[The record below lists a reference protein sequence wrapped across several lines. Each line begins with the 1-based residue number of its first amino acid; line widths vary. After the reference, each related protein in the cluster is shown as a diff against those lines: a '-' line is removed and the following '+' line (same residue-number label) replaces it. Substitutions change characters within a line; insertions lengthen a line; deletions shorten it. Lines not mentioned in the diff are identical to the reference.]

1 MAKDKSVPLGIG
13 LLGGN
18 AKVYNTIA
26 EMQKDSKLK
35 SGKVVEILGYY
46 QAGDGA
52 NHKRIIADSDDGSGI
67 QIDNGKWANI
77 IHNGEVNVSWFG
89 AKGDTKTDDTQA
101 IQKALNYINI
111 IRGDVNKFY
120 LVSSELETK
129 KYNTQ
134 IYDLGISVN
143 HLGKG
148 LIVGDRFKCRNLTI
162 KRMAY
167 YQNDGFSS
175 VPKDEYVE
183 CEAQVY
189 FKESGGYCK
198 LERVSLGLCC
208 VGIDATKGLLAS
220 YIDDVIGVATKTFIH
235 IDKCVD
241 ANNITR
247 IHSNPNIVGLT
258 GSSAPNLMERLITN
272 ATFIKLG
279 RMDWGN
285 ISNCLCYGY
294 NKAYELT
301 AGLEITGSANHI
313 FIDQCHVDA
322 GRFFVHSQNN
332 NGWSVSNCYGVQSK
346 YNGTINIATPFFY
359 SRGDGDCIIN
369 NFSSE
374 RIDGYLIDTN
384 QPTTMSDV
392 IIYYHSTTNKGLF
405 SAIPAPANTAMGVIK
420 TSANINISNS
430 KFEYENGLTGK
441 RIIDVNGDNVSIYI
455 SNSRIG
461 NYNVLV
467 QPLGDFKY
475 ELNVDGVRYYKS
487 KDVYDA
493 FNPKGILTSQHSK
506 FAYTESDFNN
516 LIFRLAEK
524 NKLITLNNEVISTLN
539 TPTMQYAMELE
550 GVKQDYLEYSLEK
563 FKYDKQV
570 EAEQKAKY
578 EAYELLLQDNPNLT
592 WEEFEQQ
599 YGNNVMMNLSLVERL
614 EEPTIPESV
623 VKFMEKYLGTTSTPK
638 VETKPR
644 TFSFDEVDKLNDT
657 LKNL

>member
-1 MAKDKSVPLGIG
+1 MAKDKVIPSNLVLCNEKFKYDNIEQMVNDTG
-13 LLGGN
+13 LQLDN
-18 AKVYNTIA
+18 
-26 EMQKDSKLK
+26 
-35 SGKVVEILGYY
+35 VVELLGYY
-46 QAGDGA
+46 KAGDGA
-52 NHKRIIADSDDGSGI
+52 GHQRIIASEDDGSGV
-67 QIDNGKWANI
+67 QLDNGLWANI

-111 IRGDVNKFY
+111 IRGDVNKLY

-134 IYDLGISVN
+134 IYDLAISVN

-148 LIVGDRFKCRNLTI
+148 IIVGNRFKCRNLTI

-175 VPKDEYVE
+175 SIKDEFVE
-183 CEAQVY
+183 CEAQIY
-189 FKESGGYCK
+189 FKESSGYCK

-208 VGIDATKGLLAS
+208 VGIDATKGLMAS
-220 YIDDVIGVATKTFIH
+220 YIDDVTGIATTTFIH

-247 IHSNPNIVGLT
+247 VHSNPNIVGAT
-258 GSSAPNLMERLITN
+258 ESSAPNLLERLITN

-279 RMDWGN
+279 RVDWGN
-285 ISNCLCYGY
+285 ISNCFCYGY

-322 GRFFVHSQNN
+322 GRFFVYSQNN
-332 NGWSVSNCYGVQSK
+332 NGWSVSNSYGVQCK
-346 YNGTINIATPFFY
+346 YNGTINISTAFFY

-392 IIYYHSTTNKGLF
+392 VVYYHTTLNKGLF
-405 SAIPAPANTAMGVIK
+405 SALPAPSNAAIGAIK

-430 KFEYENGLTGK
+430 KFEYESGLTGK
-441 RIIDVNGDNVSIYI
+441 RLVDINGDNVSIYI

-461 NYNVLV
+461 NYNNLV
-467 QPLGDFKY
+467 QPLASYNY
-475 ELNVDGVRYYKS
+475 ELNVDGVRYYKNQ
-487 KDVYDA
+487 DVYSV
-493 FNPKGILTSQHSK
+493 FNPSGALTSQHLK
-506 FAYTESDFNN
+506 FALTESDFNN
-516 LIFRLAEK
+516 LIFKVAEK
-524 NKLITLNNEVISTLN
+524 NKYISLNNDVIQTLN
-539 TPTMQYAMELE
+539 TPVMVYVMEQE
-550 GVKQDYLEYSLEK
+550 GGTVKEDYLNYSLEK
-563 FKYDKQV
+563 MKYDAQV
-570 EAEQKAKY
+570 QAEEQAKY
-578 EAYELLLQDNPNLT
+578 EAYENELMYNPELT
-592 WEEFEQQ
+592 WEEFLMS
-599 YGNNVMMNLSLVERL
+599 YPTTITSLQ
-614 EEPTIPESV
+614 EPVIPETV
-623 VKFMEKYLGTTSTPK
+623 QAFMDKYLGVKATQTKVDDSNAETLEINNDTTS
-638 VETKPR
+638 PR
-644 TFSFDEVDKLNDT
+644 TYFEKW
-657 LKNL
+657 